1 MKRQLGFRTQ
11 AHSKQLAALM
21 TLPAPLDLPF
31 AGVSLQHDPHTA
43 GPQTVHP
50 VLRVSP
56 LRPTPQQSITLCNS
70 KGLSENPFFQKI
82 KYDSMERLLAEFA
95 GWMHFLQA

>member
-31 AGVSLQHDPHTA
+31 AGVSLQYDPHTA
-43 GPQTVHP
+43 SPQTVHL
-50 VLRVSP
+50 VLRASP
-56 LRPTPQQSITLCNS
+56 LRPAPQKSITLCNS
-70 KGLSENPFFQKI
+70 KGLSEHPVFRKI
-82 KYDSMERLLAEFA
+82 KYDSTERLSAQFA